1 VRCCQLVTTCTPQ
14 LLPSTQMVMESLRHS
29 RRLVVLPALALA
41 FTLHPGALLQ
51 VRLPLGR
58 REARFS
64 MLEGD
69 FKVGGGRGDSS
80 SNGRESSSGRSSRVT
95 SSKQQRPRPFACM

>member
-1 VRCCQLVTTCTPQ
+1 LD
-14 LLPSTQMVMESLRHS
+14 LNFN
-29 RRLVVLPALALA
+29 PA
-41 FTLHPGALLQ
+41 ALLQ

-69 FKVGGGRGDSS
+69 FKVGGGAAWWRAG
-80 SNGRESSSGRSSRVT
+80 G
-95 SSKQQRPRPFACM
+95 Q